1 MAQKSRVLL
10 SWSSGKDSAWTLNVL
25 RQNFDWEVVGL
36 LTTVN
41 SASDRVAMHDVR
53 RELLEA
59 QALATGLPLQI
70 VPIPWPCSNA
80 QYEAA
85 MEKAFTEAQNRW
97 NISSVAFGDLFLED
111 IRVYREEILARNS
124 GLKPLFP
131 LWGIPTDQLAHEMI
145 ASGLRANLT
154 CVDSRRLPPS
164 FAGREFDQAFL
175 TDLPSSVD
183 PCGESGEFHTFVHD
197 GPMFLSPIPVVV
209 GEVVERGGFYCADLM
224 LQTPD
229 DKEKS

>member
-10 SWSSGKDSAWTLNVL
+10 SWSSGKDSTWTLNVL
-25 RQNFDWEVVGL
+25 RQNINLEVVGL

-53 RELLEA
+53 QELLEA

-85 MEKAFTEAQNRW
+85 MEKAFTVAQNRW

-111 IRVYREEILARNS
+111 IRIYREERRARNS

-131 LWGIPTDQLAHEMI
+131 L
-145 ASGLRANLT
+145 
-154 CVDSRRLPPS
+154 
-164 FAGREFDQAFL
+164 
-175 TDLPSSVD
+175 
-183 PCGESGEFHTFVHD
+183 
-197 GPMFLSPIPVVV
+197 
-209 GEVVERGGFYCADLM
+209 
-224 LQTPD
+224 
-229 DKEKS
+229 